1 MRCEWDEAKNEA
13 QVALG
18 RPSFAAILDFEWETA
33 TVERS
38 DRYGETRW
46 AATGYIGKRFYRIIY
61 TMRGNN
67 RRIISL
73 RRASAKEIRRHA
85 KA

>member
-1 MRCEWDEAKNEA
+1 MTA

-18 RPSFAAILDFEWETA
+18 RPSLEAIRDFEWETA

-38 DRYGETRW
+38 DRHGETRW
-46 AATGYIGKRFYRIIY
+46 AVTGYIGDRLYRVIH
-61 TMRGNN
+61 TNRGSK

-73 RRASAKEIRRHA
+73 RRASKREEREYAKT
-85 KA
+85 

>member
-1 MRCEWDEAKNEA
+1 MRYEWDEAKNEA
-13 QVALG
+13 QTALG
-18 RPSFAAILDFEWETA
+18 RPSFEAIHDFEWETA

-38 DRYGETRW
+38 NRHCETRW
-46 AATGYIGKRFYRIIY
+46 AATGYIGTRFYRVVY
-61 TMRGNN
+61 TSRGDK